1 MFCPYCGKEMGNVNR
16 FCTNCGRELP
26 ARMQQQ
32 AGGTQEEPR
41 QDRNGRNYDKGG
53 CGNGGYGM
61 QDGCDAAG
69 KPRGDRVNLALVIT
83 VGVLALVVFLG
94 ALGAFLMRDRLRE
107 AFRGDPGNGVT
118 AAVPEE
124 RPSRTPESDISDPV
138 TMAPAVPPDAE
149 GGQTGVSP
157 VTPPP
162 TPEPVSGYA
171 GISGR
176 IGALDSSGRMSL
188 VTTDVSAYPDVRLY
202 VSYNDPWGQAITLES
217 PTAGILESING
228 GGEIE
233 REIRSIERVEGNEGV
248 GFDILVDKSA
258 SMSGD
263 LAQMQSILR
272 DFIISLDYGSGDQAE
287 IIAFDTLLMYM
298 CTYTDNRDYLL
309 NGIDNMATSGDTALY
324 DALYTGIGNAAS
336 RPGAN
341 CVIAFTDG
349 EDNRSYYTAQEVIS
363 LAQAM
368 EIPVYLIGTGGASGS
383 ILSSLADATGGRY
396 WNINSISGMDQI
408 LLEIYHVQKNMYCIT
423 YTSDPDADA
432 YAPRSVSCALMDS
445 TRGALMQ
452 DSFTPN
458 QVRALT
464 PHSSRYEI
472 LGGDISWSEANRLA
486 IERGGHLATI
496 TSQQEMDEITGMAA
510 GTGYKYLW
518 IGGYTSVR
526 NGAAFGHWTTG
537 EPFDYTA
544 WYPGEPSRTD
554 KNDGIAE
561 AYLMLWYVDDYWS
574 WNDQRDDPA
583 ADYAYFHGK
592 TGYVIEYEY

>member
-1 MFCPYCGKEMGNVNR
+1 MFCPYCGKETGNGNR
-16 FCTNCGRELP
+16 FCTNCGREFP

-32 AGGTQEEPR
+32 AGGAQNQPR
-41 QDRNGRNYDKGG
+41 QDWNGRGTINGRNYDKGG
-53 CGNGGYGM
+53 CGNSGYGI
-61 QDGCDAAG
+61 QDDRDSAV
-69 KPRGDRVNLALVIT
+69 KPQGDRVNLALVIA

-94 ALGAFLMRDRLRE
+94 ALGAFLMRDRIR
-107 AFRGDPGNGVT
+107 AAIGDRPGDVV
-118 AAVPEE
+118 AAPPEE
-124 RPSRTPESDISDPV
+124 RADPSPEPV
-138 TMAPAVPPDAE
+138 TEAPAVLPEA
-149 GGQTGVSP
+149 GQNGQIGVSA
-157 VTPPP
+157 VTP
-162 TPEPVSGYA
+162 TPEPVTGYA
-171 GISGR
+171 GISSR
-176 IGALDSSGRMSL
+176 IGGLDNSGQMSL
-188 VTTDVSAYPDVRLY
+188 VTTDVSSYPNVRLY

-233 REIRSIERVEGNEGV
+233 REIRSIERMEGNEGV

-272 DFIISLDYGSGDQAE
+272 DFVISLDYGSGDQAE

-349 EDNRSYYTAQEVIS
+349 EDNRSACTAQEVIG

-383 ILSSLADATGGRY
+383 VLSSLADATGGQY
-396 WNINSISGMDQI
+396 WNINSISSMDQI
-408 LLEIYHVQKNMYCIT
+408 LLEIYHGQKNMYCIE
-423 YTSDPDADA
+423 YQSDPNADP
-432 YAPRSVSCALMDS
+432 YAQRSVSCALMDS
-445 TRGALMQ
+445 TRGAVMQ
-452 DSFTPN
+452 DSFTPK
-458 QVRALT
+458 QVRTVT

-472 LGGDISWSEANRLA
+472 LGGDISWTEANRLA

-496 TSQQEMDEITGMAA
+496 TSQQEMDTITGMAA

-526 NGAAFGHWTTG
+526 DGAAFGHWTTG
-537 EPFDYTA
+537 EPFDFTA